1 MRELWKDESGVTT
14 VEYALILALVSL
26 VALLAWQRLGTA
38 TGSTAQASANAMD
51 SIPSPSTITP

>member
-26 VALLAWQRLGTA
+26 VALLAWQSLGTA
-38 TGSTAQASANAMD
+38 TKTTAEASADAMG
-51 SIPSPSTITP
+51 SIPAPSNAAP